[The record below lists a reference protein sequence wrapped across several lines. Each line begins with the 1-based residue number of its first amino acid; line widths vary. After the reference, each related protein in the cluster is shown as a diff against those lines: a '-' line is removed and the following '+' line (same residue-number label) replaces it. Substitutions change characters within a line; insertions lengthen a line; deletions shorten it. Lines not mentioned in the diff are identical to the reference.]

1 MNAHTPGPWKIGYGG
16 MEGDNYAV
24 VTSPHSARAICGLEP
39 MDYVAANARLIA
51 AAPELLKALRE
62 MVLANTGPIDE
73 NDFHDILT
81 GAKDAIA
88 KAERRGMKTD
98 SYDYER
104 KSKESA
110 KEHERLPIECP
121 EEPDGPS
128 NGTGHVATLC
138 DDADDLGDGATEE
151 KEMIEIKNRYTGEVL
166 FSCIRIT
173 IAQTLAEAVG
183 AHVNLS
189 NSNLCCAD
197 LHGADLHGADLR
209 EAYLHNSDLRG
220 ADLRGADLRRANLHG
235 ADLCGANL
243 RGADL
248 CEADLCGAI
257 DGNVCRMDF
266 GGWSICIRNDYT
278 QIGCK
283 KCNNEEWLNFTPHDV
298 KDFAEDAEQWWRIH
312 SEAVKATIRCVIA
325 KGVIENEC
333 NNRKQEA

>member
-1 MNAHTPGPWKIGYGG
+1 MT
-16 MEGDNYAV
+16 
-24 VTSPHSARAICGLEP
+24 
-39 MDYVAANARLIA
+39 
-51 AAPELLKALRE
+51 
-62 MVLANTGPIDE
+62 
-73 NDFHDILT
+73 
-81 GAKDAIA
+81 
-88 KAERRGMKTD
+88 
-98 SYDYER
+98 
-104 KSKESA
+104 
-110 KEHERLPIECP
+110 
-121 EEPDGPS
+121 
-128 NGTGHVATLC
+128 
-138 DDADDLGDGATEE
+138 
-151 KEMIEIKNRYTGEVL
+151 EIKKRYTGEVL
-166 FSCIRIT
+166 FSCIRRT

-220 ADLRGADLRRANLHG
+220 ADLHGADLREADLHNSDLRGADLRGADLRRANLHG

-248 CEADLCGAI
+248 CEADLREAI

-283 KCNNEEWLNFTPHDV
+283 KCNNEEWLNFTPRDV

-312 SEAVKATIRCVIA
+312 GKAVKATIRCVR
-325 KGVIENEC
+325 GEGND
-333 NNRKQEA
+333 

>member
-1 MNAHTPGPWKIGYGG
+1 MT
-16 MEGDNYAV
+16 
-24 VTSPHSARAICGLEP
+24 
-39 MDYVAANARLIA
+39 
-51 AAPELLKALRE
+51 
-62 MVLANTGPIDE
+62 
-73 NDFHDILT
+73 
-81 GAKDAIA
+81 
-88 KAERRGMKTD
+88 
-98 SYDYER
+98 
-104 KSKESA
+104 
-110 KEHERLPIECP
+110 
-121 EEPDGPS
+121 
-128 NGTGHVATLC
+128 
-138 DDADDLGDGATEE
+138 
-151 KEMIEIKNRYTGEVL
+151 EIKNRYTGEVL
-166 FSCIRIT
+166 FSCIRRT

-209 EAYLHNSDLRG
+209 EADLCG
-220 ADLRGADLRRANLHG
+220 ADLCCADLHGADLRRANLHG

>member
-1 MNAHTPGPWKIGYGG
+1 MT
-16 MEGDNYAV
+16 
-24 VTSPHSARAICGLEP
+24 
-39 MDYVAANARLIA
+39 
-51 AAPELLKALRE
+51 
-62 MVLANTGPIDE
+62 
-73 NDFHDILT
+73 
-81 GAKDAIA
+81 
-88 KAERRGMKTD
+88 
-98 SYDYER
+98 
-104 KSKESA
+104 
-110 KEHERLPIECP
+110 
-121 EEPDGPS
+121 
-128 NGTGHVATLC
+128 
-138 DDADDLGDGATEE
+138 
-151 KEMIEIKNRYTGEVL
+151 EIKKRYTGEVL
-166 FSCIRIT
+166 FSCIRRT

-209 EAYLHNSDLRG
+209 EADLHNSDLRG